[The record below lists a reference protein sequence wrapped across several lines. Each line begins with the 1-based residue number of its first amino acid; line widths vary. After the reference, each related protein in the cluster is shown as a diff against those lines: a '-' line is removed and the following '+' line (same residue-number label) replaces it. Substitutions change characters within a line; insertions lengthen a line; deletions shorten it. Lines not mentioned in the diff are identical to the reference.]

1 MINYFHFLQSN
12 YLCSSFSF
20 CFIQVQ
26 WNLFSATSLVCDT
39 KEGNKQT
46 ARAFTPWVEIEDNY
60 RKYGSQDEFSM
71 KPRFYN
77 LSRTDFN
84 NQDAPKLDGLVC
96 FGYGLVKKQ
105 CFISIIFMIKMI
117 FNNIYLF

>member
-1 MINYFHFLQSN
+1 MCIF
-12 YLCSSFSF
+12 
-20 CFIQVQ
+20 FIQVQ
-26 WNLFSATSLVCDT
+26 WNLFSATSLVCDA
-39 KEGNKQT
+39 KDGNKQT

-96 FGYGLVKKQ
+96 ITYESIYYCRENMNHF
-105 CFISIIFMIKMI
+105 FIQK
-117 FNNIYLF
+117 

>member
-1 MINYFHFLQSN
+1 ME
-12 YLCSSFSF
+12 
-20 CFIQVQ
+20 

-39 KEGNKQT
+39 KDGNKQT

-71 KPRFYN
+71 KPRFYS

-96 FGYGLVKKQ
+96 ITYK
-105 CFISIIFMIKMI
+105 SIITWKI
-117 FNNIYLF
+117 

>member
-1 MINYFHFLQSN
+1 MSGSKRLVYFYYLNHDIFNSSSKRNHN
-12 YLCSSFSF
+12 YLFSF
-20 CFIQVQ
+20 FIQVQ

-39 KEGNKQT
+39 KDGNKQT

-60 RKYGSQDEFSM
+60 RKYGSHDESSM

-96 FGYGLVKKQ
+96 INYY
-105 CFISIIFMIKMI
+105 I
-117 FNNIYLF
+117 